1 MATRTKDISEQANGI
16 ATSFSLFDD
25 YIPGSLEVYLNG
37 VRQRRGVFFEE
48 AGPQGFTTSEAPPP
62 SDALLVQYEVVGAGD
77 VIAFPT
83 VVPSGISPGR
93 P

>member
-1 MATRTKDISEQANGI
+1 MATRTKDISEQVNGI
-16 ATSFSLFDD
+16 TTSFSVFED

-48 AGPQGFTTSEAPPP
+48 VGPQGFTSSEAPHPGDGL
-62 SDALLVQYEVVGAGD
+62 SAQYEVVGTGD
-77 VIAFPT
+77 VITFPT